1 MRRNVDE
8 VSIGEFSRRSHL
20 SVKALR
26 LYDEIGVLLPAR
38 VDNASGYRYYDTT
51 QLEDAR
57 LIVML
62 RQLDVPLADVK
73 ELLACTREEAA
84 ARIAQHWQQTEAHHG
99 ARRNLATHLINQL
112 NGKKSIMNEVS
123 TRDIPE
129 RTLLCLKR
137 NVDWP
142 GAWAF
147 GKEFI
152 AIIRERPLPKMP
164 GRQGAMFSIY
174 WGLVNDDSDG
184 PIEWCWPVPEGEAAT
199 LAPHYPEL
207 TLRTEP
213 AHQEAFVP
221 LLAVGDDAGASW
233 QLAAEALEAW
243 KYEQGITDEGLAIK
257 PEDLGIRITYLASGP
272 VSEKSVPDDYAD
284 FAVPFTLRDTV

>member
-1 MRRNVDE
+1 ME
-8 VSIGEFSRRSHL
+8 EISIGEFSKRSQL

-38 VDNASGYRYYDTT
+38 VDKDSGYRYYDTA

-57 LIVML
+57 LIAML

-73 ELLACTREEAA
+73 ELMACTREDAA
-84 ARIAQHWQQTEAHHG
+84 ARIAKHWQQSEAHHG
-99 ARRNLATHLINQL
+99 ARRDLATHLINQL
-112 NGKKSIMNEVS
+112 SGKKSIMYEVS
-123 TRDIPE
+123 TRDVPE

-152 AIIRERPLPKMP
+152 AIIRERPLPKLP

-184 PIEWCWPVPEGEAAT
+184 PIEWCWPVPADEAAT
-199 LAPHYPEL
+199 LAPHYPEF
-207 TLRTEP
+207 TLRTEA
-213 AHQEAFVP
+213 AHQEAFVTIA
-221 LLAVGDDAGASW
+221 AVGDGAGASW
-233 QLAAEALEAW
+233 QLAAEALDAW
-243 KYEQGITDEGLAIK
+243 KDEQGITEEGLAIK

-272 VSEKSVPDDYAD
+272 VSETSVPDDYAD
-284 FAVPFTLRDTV
+284 FAVPFKLKDAA

>member
-1 MRRNVDE
+1 MEE
-8 VSIGEFSRRSHL
+8 VSIGEFSRRSQL

-38 VDNASGYRYYDTT
+38 VDKDSGYRYYDTT

-57 LIVML
+57 LIAML

-73 ELLACTREEAA
+73 ELLACTREDAA
-84 ARIAQHWQQTEAHHG
+84 ARIAQHWHQSEVHHSS
-99 ARRNLATHLINQL
+99 RRDLATYLINRL
-112 NGKKSIMNEVS
+112 SGKKSIMYEVS

-174 WGLVNDDSDG
+174 WGLVNNDSDG
-184 PIEWCWPVPEGEAAT
+184 PIEWCWPVPAGEAAA

-207 TLRTEP
+207 ALRTEP
-213 AHQEAFVP
+213 AHQEAFVTIA
-221 LLAVGDDAGASW
+221 AVGESAGASW
-233 QLAAEALEAW
+233 QLATEALEAW
-243 KYEQGITDEGLAIK
+243 RIEQGIKDEGLAIK

-272 VSEKSVPDDYAD
+272 VSETSVPDDYAD
-284 FAVPFTLRDTV
+284 FAVPFKLKDSVT

>member
-1 MRRNVDE
+1 
-8 VSIGEFSRRSHL
+8 
-20 SVKALR
+20 
-26 LYDEIGVLLPAR
+26 
-38 VDNASGYRYYDTT
+38 
-51 QLEDAR
+51 
-57 LIVML
+57 
-62 RQLDVPLADVK
+62 
-73 ELLACTREEAA
+73 
-84 ARIAQHWQQTEAHHG
+84 
-99 ARRNLATHLINQL
+99 
-112 NGKKSIMNEVS
+112 MNEVS

-129 RTLLCLKR
+129 RTVLCLKR

-164 GRQGAMFSIY
+164 GRQGAMFCIY

-184 PIEWCWPVPEGEAAT
+184 PIEWCWPVPASEAAA

-213 AHQEAFVP
+213 AHQEAFVTI
-221 LLAVGDDAGASW
+221 AAAGEGAGASW
-233 QLAAEALEAW
+233 QLAGETLDAW
-243 KYEQGITDEGLAIK
+243 RIEQGITPEDLAIK

-272 VSEKSVPDDYAD
+272 VSEGSVPDDYCD
-284 FAVPFTLRDTV
+284 FAVPFQLKDAV

>member
-1 MRRNVDE
+1 MPE
-8 VSIGEFSRRSHL
+8 ITIGEFSKRSHL

-38 VDNASGYRYYDTT
+38 VDKDSGYRYYDTT
-51 QLEDAR
+51 QLDDAR
-57 LIVML
+57 LIGML
-62 RQLDVPLADVK
+62 RQLNVPLADVK
-73 ELLACTREEAA
+73 ELLACPREDAA
-84 ARIAQHWQQTEAHHG
+84 ARIAQHWQQTEVHHG
-99 ARRNLATHLINQL
+99 ARRNLATYLINQL
-112 NGKKSIMNEVS
+112 SGKKSIMHEVS
-123 TRDIPE
+123 TRDVPE

-152 AIIRERPLPKMP
+152 GIMRERPLPKLP

-207 TLRTEP
+207 TLRTEA
-213 AHQEAFVP
+213 AHQEAFVTIV
-221 LLAVGDDAGASW
+221 AVGDGAGASW
-233 QLAAEALEAW
+233 QLAAAALEAW
-243 KYEQGITDEGLAIK
+243 KNEQGITDDDLAIK
-257 PEDLGIRITYLASGP
+257 PDDLGIRITYLASGP
-272 VSEKSVPDDYAD
+272 VTETSVPDDYAD
-284 FAVPFTLRDTV
+284 FAVPFKLKDAV

>member
-1 MRRNVDE
+1 VQE
-8 VSIGEFSRRSHL
+8 ISIGEFSKRSQL

-38 VDNASGYRYYDTT
+38 VDKDSGYRYYDTT

-57 LIVML
+57 LIAML

-73 ELLACTREEAA
+73 ELLAGSREDAA
-84 ARIAQHWQQTEAHHG
+84 ARIADDWQRTEAHHG
-99 ARRNLATHLINQL
+99 ARRALATYLVNQL
-112 NGKKSIMNEVS
+112 SGKKSIMYEVS

-174 WGLVNDDSDG
+174 WGLVNNDSDG
-184 PIEWCWPVPEGEAAT
+184 PIEWCWPVPAGEAAA

-207 TLRTEP
+207 ALRTEP
-213 AHQEAFVP
+213 AHQEAFVTIA
-221 LLAVGDDAGASW
+221 AVGESAGASW
-233 QLAAEALEAW
+233 QLATEALEAW
-243 KYEQGITDEGLAIK
+243 RIEQGIKDEGLAIK

-272 VSEKSVPDDYAD
+272 VSETSVPDDYAD
-284 FAVPFTLRDTV
+284 FAVPFKLKDSVT

>member
-1 MRRNVDE
+1 VEE

-26 LYDEIGVLLPAR
+26 LYDELGVLLPAR
-38 VDNASGYRYYDTT
+38 VDKDSGYRYYDTT

-57 LIVML
+57 LIAML
-62 RQLDVPLADVK
+62 RELDVPLADVK
-73 ELLACTREEAA
+73 ELLACTREDAA
-84 ARIAQHWQQTEAHHG
+84 ARIAQHWRQTEAHHG
-99 ARRNLATHLINQL
+99 ARRNLATHLINKL
-112 NGKKSIMNEVS
+112 SGKKSIMYEVS

-129 RTLLCLKR
+129 RTLLSLKR

-152 AIIRERPLPKMP
+152 GIIRERPLPKMP

-174 WGLVNDDSDG
+174 WGLVNDESDG
-184 PIEWCWPVPEGEAAT
+184 PVEWCWPVPEGEAAA

-213 AHQEAFVP
+213 AHQEAFVTIE
-221 LLAVGDDAGASW
+221 AVGEGAGASW
-233 QLAAEALEAW
+233 QLAAAALESW
-243 KYEQGITDEGLAIK
+243 RIEQGITPEDLVIK

-272 VSEKSVPDDYAD
+272 VSETSAPDDYAD
-284 FAVPFTLRDTV
+284 FAVPFKLKDTV

>member
-1 MRRNVDE
+1 MDE
-8 VSIGEFSRRSHL
+8 ISIGEFARRSHL
-20 SVKALR
+20 SLKALR
-26 LYDEIGVLLPAR
+26 LYDELGVLLPAR
-38 VDNASGYRYYDTT
+38 VDKASGYRFYDTT

-57 LIVML
+57 LIAML

-73 ELLACTREEAA
+73 ELLARSRQDAA
-84 ARIAQHWQQTEAHHG
+84 ARIAEHWQRTESQHG
-99 ARRNLATHLINQL
+99 ARRDLATYLVNQL
-112 NGKKSIMNEVS
+112 SGKKSIMYEVS
-123 TRDIPE
+123 TREMPE

-152 AIIRERPLPKMP
+152 AIIRERPLPKIP

-184 PIEWCWPVPEGEAAT
+184 PVEWCWPVAASEAAA

-207 TLRTEP
+207 ALRTEP
-213 AHQEAFVP
+213 AHQEAFVTIA
-221 LLAVGDDAGASW
+221 AVGDGAGASW
-233 QLAAEALEAW
+233 QLASEALDAW
-243 KYEQGITDEGLAIK
+243 RIEQGITPEDLAIK

-272 VSEKSVPDDYAD
+272 VSESNVPDDYCD
-284 FAVPFTLRDTV
+284 FAVPFALKVTA

>member
-1 MRRNVDE
+1 MEE
-8 VSIGEFSRRSHL
+8 VSIGEFSKRSHL

-26 LYDEIGVLLPAR
+26 LYDELGVLLPAR
-38 VDNASGYRYYDTT
+38 VDQDSGYRYYDIT

-57 LIVML
+57 LIAML
-62 RQLDVPLADVK
+62 RQLDVPLADVR
-73 ELLACTREEAA
+73 ELLACTREDAA
-84 ARIAQHWQQTEAHHG
+84 ARIAQHWRRTEAHHG
-99 ARRNLATHLINQL
+99 SRRDLATYLINQL
-112 NGKKSIMNEVS
+112 SGKKSIMYEVS

-129 RTLLCLKR
+129 RTVLSLKR

-152 AIIRERPLPKMP
+152 AIIRERPLPKIP

-184 PIEWCWPVPEGEAAT
+184 PIEWCWPVPADEAAA

-213 AHQEAFVP
+213 AHQEAFVTIA
-221 LLAVGDDAGASW
+221 AVGEGAGASW
-233 QLAAEALEAW
+233 QLASEALDAW
-243 KYEQGITDEGLAIK
+243 RIEQGITEDGLAIT

-272 VSEKSVPDDYAD
+272 ASETSVPDDYAD
-284 FAVPFTLRDTV
+284 FAVPFKLKDTV